1 MRERFGDEWKWK
13 KKKRRIFGT
22 FKKRIKLFKMNQSD
36 ESSFNFSFFLQKYKE
51 TNDVEFVELF
61 LFWNNNYSNHWSSKR
76 HFFVLIKLKISQM
89 KREKKQISSF
99 KHLTCIIMTIR
110 NDYRIHIY
118 VKKEKKKDGKLCAY
132 ISSDLYGSWW
142 VIDEMDSCLV
152 FFFFTRFEYNQHY
165 ILHSLIS
172 QLKSIHDARTKES
185 ATRMASTYFFFFFF
199 RICAFILNGISTVMR
214 WLGVYLFRVLH
225 SLLLFLFFLL
235 LLIHFICLITHT

>member
-1 MRERFGDEWKWK
+1 MKLQTTFFRFNKIE
-13 KKKRRIFGT
+13 
-22 FKKRIKLFKMNQSD
+22 
-36 ESSFNFSFFLQKYKE
+36 NFANE
-51 TNDVEFVELF
+51 
-61 LFWNNNYSNHWSSKR
+61 
-76 HFFVLIKLKISQM
+76 
-89 KREKKQISSF
+89 KREKTNFFIQTF
-99 KHLTCIIMTIR
+99 DMHN
-110 NDYRIHIY
+110 NDNSQWLPHSHIC
-118 VKKEKKKDGKLCAY
+118 EEGEEKDGKLCAY

-142 VIDEMDSCLV
+142 VIDEMDLCLV